1 MDYRH
6 FLAGAG
12 TGLITKTSVAPLE
25 RLKILYQIQGIK
37 NPNKYG
43 TIYNSLKTIVKEEGF
58 RALYK
63 GNTVNCLRITPIY
76 SLKFTF
82 NEFYKSILIEN
93 RKASFI
99 DLLAVGTLSGISQIS
114 ATYPLDLLRTRYA
127 LSETNQNLFSY
138 SKNLVKMEGIRGFY
152 KGIPVAMV
160 TGSAHIGLQLSFYET
175 YKKHFKNFGNLDNV
189 GTKMVCGSL
198 AGVSAQGIA
207 YPGDVLKKRMHTNG
221 VLGEK
226 KNYKNTFD
234 CVKKIYKYEGM
245 KGFYKGIKVSTIK
258 SVPSAAIQFTV
269 YEKLKKWLTS

>member
-25 RLKILYQIQGIK
+25 RLKILYQIQAVK

-43 TIYNSLKTIVKEEGF
+43 SITNSLKTIIQEEGF
-58 RALYK
+58 LALYK

-82 NEFYKSILIEN
+82 NEFYKSVLIQD
-93 RKASFI
+93 RKPRFI

-127 LSETNQNLFSY
+127 LSETNQSILNY
-138 SKNLVKMEGIRGFY
+138 SKNLIKTEGVRGFY
-152 KGIPVAMV
+152 KGIPISMV

-175 YKKHFKNFGNLDNV
+175 YKKHFKNIGNMDNV
-189 GTKMVCGSL
+189 GTKLICGSM
-198 AGVSAQGIA
+198 AGVCAQTIA

-221 VLGEK
+221 ILGEK

-234 CVKKIYKYEGM
+234 CINKIYKYEGI
-245 KGFYKGIKVSTIK
+245 KGFYKGLRVSTIK
-258 SVPSAAIQFTV
+258 AVPSAAIQFTV
-269 YEKLKKWLTS
+269 YDKLKKWLTS